1 VPERVGTSGADSLH
15 LYNLGARFEPRD
27 FRTRRRRRHGAHEL
41 ANRGEMSAKTLVAP
55 PAGNRRA
62 ERHGFYVRQLRP
74 LECDEVSEIADAI
87 RALAPLD
94 ADGLEPAIQLL
105 AGQIWRR
112 KRAYADLHRHGVT
125 RGRADRSRAASILTD
140 LTKLEGSI
148 LDGLR
153 ELGMT
158 ARSAA
163 ALGLELKRLERFRD
177 WDFSRLTRAEKATFD
192 ELVAKASTY
201 RDGDDAAA

>member
-1 VPERVGTSGADSLH
+1 LST
-15 LYNLGARFEPRD
+15 
-27 FRTRRRRRHGAHEL
+27 
-41 ANRGEMSAKTLVAP
+41 KTLVAP

-112 KRAYADLHRHGVT
+112 KRALMRT
-125 RGRADRSRAASILTD
+125 W
-140 LTKLEGSI
+140 
-148 LDGLR
+148 
-153 ELGMT
+153 T
-158 ARSAA
+158 ATALPVAVPIAA
-163 ALGLELKRLERFRD
+163 AQPR
-177 WDFSRLTRAEKATFD
+177 S
-192 ELVAKASTY
+192 
-201 RDGDDAAA
+201 

>member
-1 VPERVGTSGADSLH
+1 
-15 LYNLGARFEPRD
+15 
-27 FRTRRRRRHGAHEL
+27 
-41 ANRGEMSAKTLVAP
+41 MSTKTLVAP

-62 ERHGFYVRQLRP
+62 ERHGFYVRQLSP
-74 LECDEVSEIADAI
+74 LESDEVEGIADAI
-87 RALAPLD
+87 RSLCPLE
-94 ADGLEPAIQLL
+94 ADGLEPAVQLL

-112 KRAYADLHRHGVT
+112 KRAYADLDRHGVT

-140 LTKLEGSI
+140 LSKLEGSI

-163 ALGLELKRLERFRD
+163 GLGLELKRLERFRD
-177 WDFSRLTRAEKATFD
+177 YDFSKLTRAEKATFD
-192 ELVAKASTY
+192 ELVSKVSTY
-201 RDGDDAAA
+201 QTGDDAAA

>member
-1 VPERVGTSGADSLH
+1 VTQSGNGVA
-15 LYNLGARFEPRD
+15 NLTAAAPGNQLAR
-27 FRTRRRRRHGAHEL
+27 
-41 ANRGEMSAKTLVAP
+41 
-55 PAGNRRA
+55 
-62 ERHGFYVRQLRP
+62 RHGFYSKHLSP
-74 LECDEVSEIADAI
+74 LDDAEVAEIADVI
-87 RALAPLD
+87 RELCPLD
-94 ADGLEPAIQLL
+94 ADGLEVAIQLL

-112 KRAYADLHRHGVT
+112 RKAYLDLQQHGVT

-140 LTKLEGSI
+140 LSKLEGSI

-163 ALGLELKRLERFRD
+163 SLGLELRRLERFRE
-177 WDFSRLTRAEKATFD
+177 WDFSKLTRAEKATFD

-201 RDGDDAAA
+201 KAGDDAAA

>member
-1 VPERVGTSGADSLH
+1 MTRRGNRTANLIAPERGNQL
-15 LYNLGARFEPRD
+15 AR
-27 FRTRRRRRHGAHEL
+27 
-41 ANRGEMSAKTLVAP
+41 S
-55 PAGNRRA
+55 
-62 ERHGFYVRQLRP
+62 HGFYSKHLSP
-74 LECDEVSEIADAI
+74 LEDAEVAEIANAI

-112 KRAYADLHRHGVT
+112 KRAYADLDRHGVT

-201 RDGDDAAA
+201 RPLSVGERGNPRRATERPAEATVAGDRVQFVEPRHASSVASGHAR